1 MHGGNHMTDAIYRV
15 EGTFSA
21 SHKMPGHEK
30 CSHLH
35 GHNYRVELFIRRS
48 ISTTDELQVD
58 LSALKGTLRD
68 VLEIYDH
75 THLNERIDYP
85 SCENIALDII
95 DELQSRGITPTSVRV
110 WETPLQWVEVV
121 PG

>member
-1 MHGGNHMTDAIYRV
+1 MTDAIYRV
-15 EGTFSA
+15 EGAFSA
-21 SHKMPGHEK
+21 SHEMPGHEK
-30 CSHLH
+30 CSNLH
-35 GHNYRVELFIRRS
+35 GHNYRVEVFIKRS
-48 ISTTDELQVD
+48 ISTTNELQVD

-75 THLNERIDYP
+75 THLNNRIAYP

-95 DELQSRGITPTSVRV
+95 EELKSRNITPTSVRV
-110 WETPLQWVEVV
+110 WETPLQWVEIV